1 MIYQSFGSSLRFSF
15 HFHLKFRVG
24 KWTGYKEQIVNKWP
38 YWPNLILLQIQLWE
52 EHNNGMEGSDG
63 SQDSK
68 GPKDGG
74 HGGFKVMDL
83 LEKVLKINNNK
94 SKSCG
99 NLHVLWSS

>member
-1 MIYQSFGSSLRFSF
+1 
-15 HFHLKFRVG
+15 
-24 KWTGYKEQIVNKWP
+24 
-38 YWPNLILLQIQLWE
+38 
-52 EHNNGMEGSDG
+52 MEGSDG

-99 NLHVLWSS
+99 NLHVL